1 MIVKDYIITLLLLGL
16 PVILSA
22 VAHMIAVKFNLF
34 GFLKIPLDL
43 GMTYRDKRIF
53 GENKTF
59 RGIFLMVLFSIIF
72 CYFFEFITVNFEK
85 IDHYNLLYFDKYPPL
100 FYGILYGLGYTLS
113 ELPNSFYKRQINV
126 PPGKRGN
133 IFNVLIDQVD
143 SVIGCLFLL
152 LPFSELSLEMIMAG
166 VLFFASIH
174 LLINFV
180 LFLSGVR
187 ENPL

>member
-1 MIVKDYIITLLLLGL
+1 MIVKGYIITLLLLGL

-133 IFNVLIDQVD
+133 IFIVLIDQVD

-152 LPFSELSLEMIMAG
+152 LPFSELSLGMIMAG